1 MKFSIQLTAD
11 YADKSYGADRVYRD
25 MLDQAVLGSGCRC
38 LRAGLR
44 FQLGLGVFEALLY
57 RPL

>member
-25 MLDQAVLGSGCRC
+25 MLDQAVLGDRLGFDAVSVTELNRC
-38 LRAGLR
+38 VQDTGR
-44 FQLGLGVFEALLY
+44 
-57 RPL
+57 